1 MQSIFYKI
9 VECLLITFKLF
20 CLVLEDSYKDF
31 INVFVTELISIGFIF
46 LHKWWKW
53 RKYRWKTVYTPTI
66 QRGSAMA
73 VTHKSAMAKFRM
85 NSFPDL
91 FIPLITAETRR
102 IRAFPHVPTRRA
114 IPMMTIY
121 MMASVVSESRRGSCL
136 TAITLPLFKLRHFS
150 SVFFRLLSCK
160 KKDIDQIA
168 MIWYLL

>member
-1 MQSIFYKI
+1 MLATKSHIHILSSKNCSPLATPLILKKKNYIDNRTWTSMQSIFYKI

-20 CLVLEDSYKDF
+20 CLVLKDSYEDF
-31 INVFVTELISIGFIF
+31 INVFVTELISWGFIF
-46 LHKWWKW
+46 LSL
-53 RKYRWKTVYTPTI
+53 RWKTVYIPTI

-114 IPMMTIY
+114 IPMMTI
-121 MMASVVSESRRGSCL
+121 
-136 TAITLPLFKLRHFS
+136 
-150 SVFFRLLSCK
+150 
-160 KKDIDQIA
+160 
-168 MIWYLL
+168 

>member
-1 MQSIFYKI
+1 MLATKSHIHILSSKNCSPLATPLILKNNYIDNRTWTSMQSIFYKI

-31 INVFVTELISIGFIF
+31 INVFVTELISWGFIF
-46 LHKWWKW
+46 LSL
-53 RKYRWKTVYTPTI
+53 RWKTVYIPTI

-114 IPMMTIY
+114 IPMMTI
-121 MMASVVSESRRGSCL
+121 
-136 TAITLPLFKLRHFS
+136 
-150 SVFFRLLSCK
+150 
-160 KKDIDQIA
+160 
-168 MIWYLL
+168 

>member
-1 MQSIFYKI
+1 MLATKSHIHILSSKNCSPLATPLILKKNYIDNRTWTSMQSIFYKI

-20 CLVLEDSYKDF
+20 CLMLKDSYEDF
-31 INVFVTELISIGFIF
+31 INVFVTELISWGFIF
-46 LHKWWKW
+46 LSL
-53 RKYRWKTVYTPTI
+53 RWKTVYIPTI

-114 IPMMTIY
+114 IPMMTI
-121 MMASVVSESRRGSCL
+121 
-136 TAITLPLFKLRHFS
+136 
-150 SVFFRLLSCK
+150 
-160 KKDIDQIA
+160 
-168 MIWYLL
+168 

>member
-20 CLVLEDSYKDF
+20 CLVLKDSYEDF
-31 INVFVTELISIGFIF
+31 INVFVTELISWGFIF
-46 LHKWWKW
+46 LSL
-53 RKYRWKTVYTPTI
+53 RWKTVYIPTI

-136 TAITLPLFKLRHFS
+136 TAITLPLFKPRHFS
-150 SVFFRLLSCK
+150 SALFRLLSCK